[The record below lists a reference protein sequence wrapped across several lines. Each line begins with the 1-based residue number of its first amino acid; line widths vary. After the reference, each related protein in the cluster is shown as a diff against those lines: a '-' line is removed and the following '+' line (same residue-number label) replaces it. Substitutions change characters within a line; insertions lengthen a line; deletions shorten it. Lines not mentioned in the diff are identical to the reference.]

1 MDLEVK
7 KYRNKKIIVTVL
19 HVLFVLIAAAGF
31 SAMYLSSDFGKGISW
46 LHKEDYEDTEQFH
59 LLLSEDID
67 KIFTYI
73 GYKDVFETDGK
84 LDLNKVVVGVSDGPG
99 YSETLTLDDIIRYA
113 KRRGY
118 YLDENFTVKG
128 SPVSMDNDDDMEL
141 TVDWQTY
148 NPSFLDPELYQDR
161 MTKEELAFDVLGRL
175 GDYYSIAHNYIEN
188 PSNFHFRIVYRSN
201 DGDEKVYTNVPDM
214 SLEAMKKE
222 GKYVYIPGDSIQM
235 ESNLEVIPAN
245 AAPYLEI
252 WNPFGN
258 NRYYMM
264 ISIDTT
270 YPYADAYAQEAR
282 EYLDARTHFLLGSIG
297 LAAGCLGAITTILGM
312 VVMSGHEKEGSR
324 KIHLY
329 PFDEI
334 YTELA
339 VLAWA
344 LLVLVCVYM
353 GRFVASHLI
362 SMAFTQEQ
370 WAYWIKLVKLL
381 VIYGC
386 TVLCLFGA
394 VRRYKAGQLWSN
406 SLVRKAYESLRE
418 YRNRATFAV
427 GMSMA
432 FLAVLAVNL
441 FLMRGMLV
449 IWMEK
454 ERGLD
459 QDITFLIMAALLAGT
474 DILVFHRMFSKSVQ
488 MDLLDDAIR
497 NISQGNTGFQMDLS
511 QLRGKERAMGQHIN
525 SIGTGLEAALK
536 EQVKSERLKTD
547 LITNVSHDIKTPLTS
562 IINYVD
568 LIKRENIQ
576 DPKIQGYLE
585 VLDQKSQRLK
595 NLTEDLVEASK
606 ASSGNLKLDIQDIDV
621 VELVWQTNG
630 EFEEKFA
637 TRHLELVSN
646 LPKSPVVIRADG
658 RRLWRILENLY
669 NNAYKYAMQN
679 SRIYV
684 DVVQRDG
691 KAIFT
696 IKNVSENP
704 LNISAD
710 ELTERFVRG
719 DVARTTEGSGLG
731 LSIAKSLTQL
741 QNGTF
746 TLFID
751 GDLFKAE
758 VAFPV
763 KWTTLEEY
771 EEQKQE
777 EEKSPEDQEQ

>member
-1 MDLEVK
+1 MDQEVK
-7 KYRNKKIIVTVL
+7 RYRNKKIVLTIL

-31 SAMYLSSDFGKGISW
+31 SAMYLNSDFGKGISW
-46 LHKEDYEDTEQFH
+46 LHKEEYEDTEQFH

-73 GYKDVFETDGK
+73 GYKDVFETNGE

-148 NPSFLDPELYQDR
+148 NPNFLDPEFYGDR
-161 MTKEELAFDVLGRL
+161 MTKEELAFEVLGRL
-175 GDYYSIAHNYIEN
+175 GDYYSISHNYIEN
-188 PSNFHFRIVYRSN
+188 PTNFHFRIVYRSD
-201 DGDEKVYTNVPDM
+201 DGEEKTYTNVPDM
-214 SLEAMKKE
+214 TLEAMREE
-222 GKYVYIPGDSIQM
+222 GKYVYIPGDSIRM
-235 ESNLEVIPAN
+235 ESNLEEIPAN

-264 ISIDTT
+264 LSIDTS
-270 YPYADAYAQEAR
+270 YPYDDPYAQEAQA
-282 EYLDARTHFLLGSIG
+282 YLDARSHFLLGSVG
-297 LAAGCLGAITTILGM
+297 LAAGCLGAVTTILGM

-324 KIHLY
+324 KVRLY

-344 LLVLVCVYM
+344 VLVLVCVYM

-406 SLVRKAYESLRE
+406 SLIRRAYESLRE
-418 YRNRATFAV
+418 YRNRSTFAV
-427 GMSMA
+427 GMAMA
-432 FLAVLAVNL
+432 FLAVLAVNI
-441 FLMRGMLV
+441 FLIWGMLV
-449 IWMEK
+449 IWTEQ

-497 NISQGNTGFQMDLS
+497 NISQGNTSYQMDLS
-511 QLRGKERAMGQHIN
+511 QLRGKERAMGEHIN

-637 TRHLELVSN
+637 TRHLELVSS
-646 LPKSPVVIRADG
+646 LPKNPVLIRADG

-684 DVVQRDG
+684 DVAQRDG

-731 LSIAKSLTQL
+731 LSIAQSLTKL

-746 TLFID
+746 TLSID

-771 EEQKQE
+771 EEQEQRE
-777 EEKSPEDQEQ
+777 EETAAEAE

>member
-1 MDLEVK
+1 MEQEVK
-7 KYRNKKIIVTVL
+7 KYRNKKIILSVL
-19 HVLFVLIAAAGF
+19 HILFVFLAAVGF

-46 LHKEDYEDTEQFH
+46 LRSGEYEDTEQFH
-59 LLLSEDID
+59 ILLSEDID

-73 GYKDVFETDGK
+73 GYKDVFETNGE
-84 LDLNKVVVGVSDGPG
+84 LDLDKVIVGVNDGPG
-99 YSETLTLDDIIRYA
+99 LDEVLTLDDIIRYA

-128 SPVSMDNDDDMEL
+128 SPVSMDNDDDLEL
-141 TVDWQTY
+141 NIDWQTY
-148 NPSFLDPELYQDR
+148 NPDFLDPEIYRER
-161 MTKEELAFDVLGRL
+161 MTREELALEVLGRL
-175 GDYYSIAHNYIEN
+175 GDYYSIAYNYIEN
-188 PSNFHFRIVYRSN
+188 PTNLHFRIVYN
-201 DGDEKVYTNVPDM
+201 DDEGNQRVYTNVPDLT
-214 SLEAMKKE
+214 LEEMRQE
-222 GKYVYIPGDSIQM
+222 GKYLYIPGDSIRM
-235 ESNLEVIPAN
+235 ESNLESIPTN

-252 WNPFGN
+252 WNPYGN

-264 ISIDTT
+264 LSVDTSYEAQDT
-270 YPYADAYAQEAR
+270 YAR
-282 EYLDARTHFLLGSIG
+282 EAEQYLDSRTNFMMGSAGVAIGLLGG
-297 LAAGCLGAITTILGM
+297 MTTILCLI
-312 VVMSGHEKEGSR
+312 VMSGHEKEGSR

-329 PFDEI
+329 PYDEI

-339 VLAWA
+339 ILSWA
-344 LLVLVCVYM
+344 LLLLVCVYM

-362 SMAFTQEQ
+362 SMAFSQEQ

-386 TVLCLFGA
+386 TAVCFFGA
-394 VRRYKAGQLWSN
+394 VRRYKAGQLWNN
-406 SLVRKAYESLRE
+406 SLSKKAYEALKE
-418 YRNRATFAV
+418 YRNRTTFAM
-427 GMSMA
+427 GTA
-432 FLAVLAVNL
+432 IGFLAVLAANT
-441 FLMRGMLV
+441 FLIWGMLV
-449 IWMEK
+449 IWMDPEK
-454 ERGLD
+454 SLD
-459 QDITFLIMAALLAGT
+459 QDITFFIMAALLAGV
-474 DILVFHRMFSKSVQ
+474 DILVFHRMFSKAVQ
-488 MDLLDDAIR
+488 MDLLDGAIR

-511 QLRGKERAMGQHIN
+511 QLKGKERAIGEHIN
-525 SIGTGLEAALK
+525 NIGTGLEAALK

-547 LITNVSHDIKTPLTS
+547 LITNVSHDLKTPLTS

-568 LIKRENIQ
+568 LIKREHIQ

-595 NLTEDLVEASK
+595 TLTEDLVEASK

-637 TRHLELVSN
+637 TRHLELIST
-646 LPKSPVVIRADG
+646 LPKTPMLIRADG

-691 KAIFT
+691 KAVFT
-696 IKNVSENP
+696 IKNISENP
-704 LNISAD
+704 LNFSPG

-746 TLFID
+746 TIYID

-758 VAFPV
+758 VAFPM
-763 KWTTLEEY
+763 KLITMEPY
-771 EEQKQE
+771 EEQEQSGTKE
-777 EEKSPEDQEQ
+777 ETRE

>member
-1 MDLEVK
+1 MDQEVK
-7 KYRNKKIIVTVL
+7 RYRNKKIVLTIL

-31 SAMYLSSDFGKGISW
+31 SAMYLNSDFGKGISW
-46 LHKEDYEDTEQFH
+46 LHKEEYEDTEQFH

-73 GYKDVFETDGK
+73 GYKDVFETNGE

-148 NPSFLDPELYQDR
+148 NPNFLDPEFYGDR
-161 MTKEELAFDVLGRL
+161 MTKEELAFEVLGRL
-175 GDYYSIAHNYIEN
+175 GDYYSISHNYIEN
-188 PSNFHFRIVYRSN
+188 PTNFHFRIVYRSD
-201 DGDEKVYTNVPDM
+201 DGEEKTYTNVPDM
-214 SLEAMKKE
+214 TLEAMREE
-222 GKYVYIPGDSIQM
+222 GKYVYIPGDSIRM
-235 ESNLEVIPAN
+235 ESNLEEIPAN

-264 ISIDTT
+264 LSIDTS
-270 YPYADAYAQEAR
+270 YPYDDPYAQEAQA
-282 EYLDARTHFLLGSIG
+282 YLDARSHFLLGSVG
-297 LAAGCLGAITTILGM
+297 LAAGCLGAVTTILGM
-312 VVMSGHEKEGSR
+312 VVMSGHEKEESR
-324 KIHLY
+324 KVRLY

-344 LLVLVCVYM
+344 VLVLVCVYM

-406 SLVRKAYESLRE
+406 SLIRRAYESLRE
-418 YRNRATFAV
+418 YRNRSTFAV
-427 GMSMA
+427 GMAMA
-432 FLAVLAVNL
+432 FLAVLAVNI
-441 FLMRGMLV
+441 FLIWGMLV
-449 IWMEK
+449 IWTEQ

-497 NISQGNTGFQMDLS
+497 NISQGNTSYQMDLS
-511 QLRGKERAMGQHIN
+511 QLRGKERAMGEHIN

-637 TRHLELVSN
+637 TRHLELVSS
-646 LPKSPVVIRADG
+646 LPKNPVLIRADG

-684 DVVQRDG
+684 DVAQRDG

-731 LSIAKSLTQL
+731 LSIAQSLTKL

-746 TLFID
+746 TLSID

-771 EEQKQE
+771 EEQEQRE
-777 EEKSPEDQEQ
+777 EETAAEAE

>member
-1 MDLEVK
+1 MDQEVK
-7 KYRNKKIIVTVL
+7 RYRNKKIVLTIL

-31 SAMYLSSDFGKGISW
+31 SAMYLNSDFGKGISW
-46 LHKEDYEDTEQFH
+46 LHKEEYEDTEQFH

-73 GYKDVFETDGK
+73 GYKDVFETNGE

-148 NPSFLDPELYQDR
+148 NPNFLDPEFYGDR
-161 MTKEELAFDVLGRL
+161 MTKEELAFEVLGRL
-175 GDYYSIAHNYIEN
+175 GDYYSISHNYIEN
-188 PSNFHFRIVYRSN
+188 PTNFHFRIVYRSD
-201 DGDEKVYTNVPDM
+201 DGEEKTYTNVPDM
-214 SLEAMKKE
+214 TLEAMREE
-222 GKYVYIPGDSIQM
+222 GKYVYIPGDSIRM
-235 ESNLEVIPAN
+235 ESNLEEIPAN

-264 ISIDTT
+264 LSIDTS
-270 YPYADAYAQEAR
+270 YPYDDPYAQEAKA
-282 EYLDARTHFLLGSIG
+282 YLDSRSHFLLGSVG
-297 LAAGCLGAITTILGM
+297 LAAGCLGAVTTILGM
-312 VVMSGHEKEGSR
+312 VVMSGHEKEESR
-324 KIHLY
+324 KVRLY

-344 LLVLVCVYM
+344 VLVLVCVYM

-406 SLVRKAYESLRE
+406 SLIRRAYESLRE
-418 YRNRATFAV
+418 YRNRSTFAV
-427 GMSMA
+427 GMAMA
-432 FLAVLAVNL
+432 FLAVLAVNI
-441 FLMRGMLV
+441 FLIWGMLV
-449 IWMEK
+449 IWTEQ

-497 NISQGNTGFQMDLS
+497 NISQGNTSYQMDLS
-511 QLRGKERAMGQHIN
+511 QLRGKERAMGEHIN

-637 TRHLELVSN
+637 TRHLELVSS
-646 LPKSPVVIRADG
+646 LPKNPVLIRADG

-684 DVVQRDG
+684 DVAQRDG

-731 LSIAKSLTQL
+731 LSIAQSLTKL

-746 TLFID
+746 TLSID

-771 EEQKQE
+771 EEQEQRE
-777 EEKSPEDQEQ
+777 EETAAEAE

>member
-1 MDLEVK
+1 MDQEVK
-7 KYRNKKIIVTVL
+7 RYRNKKIVLTIL

-31 SAMYLSSDFGKGISW
+31 SAMYLNSDFGKGISW
-46 LHKEDYEDTEQFH
+46 LHKEEYEDTEQFH

-73 GYKDVFETDGK
+73 GYKDVFETNGE

-148 NPSFLDPELYQDR
+148 NPNFLDPEFYGDR
-161 MTKEELAFDVLGRL
+161 MTKEELAFEVLGRL
-175 GDYYSIAHNYIEN
+175 GDYYSISHNYIEN
-188 PSNFHFRIVYRSN
+188 PTNFHFRIVYRSD
-201 DGDEKVYTNVPDM
+201 DGEEKTYTNVPDM
-214 SLEAMKKE
+214 TLEAMREE
-222 GKYVYIPGDSIQM
+222 GKYVYIRGDSIRM
-235 ESNLEVIPAN
+235 ESNLEEIPAN

-264 ISIDTT
+264 LSIDTS
-270 YPYADAYAQEAR
+270 YPYDDPYAQEAQA
-282 EYLDARTHFLLGSIG
+282 YLDSRSHFLLGSVG
-297 LAAGCLGAITTILGM
+297 LAAGCLGAVTTILGM

-324 KIHLY
+324 KVRLY

-344 LLVLVCVYM
+344 VLVLVCVYM

-406 SLVRKAYESLRE
+406 SLIRRAYESLRE
-418 YRNRATFAV
+418 YRNRSTFAV
-427 GMSMA
+427 GMAMA
-432 FLAVLAVNL
+432 FLAVLAVNI
-441 FLMRGMLV
+441 FLIWGMLV
-449 IWMEK
+449 IWTEQ

-497 NISQGNTGFQMDLS
+497 NISQGNTSYQMDLS
-511 QLRGKERAMGQHIN
+511 QLRGKERAMGEHIN

-637 TRHLELVSN
+637 TRHLELVSS
-646 LPKSPVVIRADG
+646 LPKNPVLIRADG

-684 DVVQRDG
+684 DVAQRDG

-731 LSIAKSLTQL
+731 LSIAQSLTKL

-746 TLFID
+746 TLSID

-771 EEQKQE
+771 EEQEQRE
-777 EEKSPEDQEQ
+777 EETAAEAE